1 MGNPH
6 RSPLSALQLFRL
18 GRDTAT
24 IANILRISEAQ
35 ALEQLSRER
44 SAALGRPDPYST
56 NLVPVVREVPLSR
69 SGRVAYAGRE

>member
-1 MGNPH
+1 MMHSH
-6 RSPLSALQLFRL
+6 RQPISALQLFRL

-24 IANILRISEAQ
+24 IATILQISEAQ

-44 SAALGRPDPYST
+44 SAALGLPDPYST
-56 NLVPVVREVPLSR
+56 NSFPAMREVHSAP